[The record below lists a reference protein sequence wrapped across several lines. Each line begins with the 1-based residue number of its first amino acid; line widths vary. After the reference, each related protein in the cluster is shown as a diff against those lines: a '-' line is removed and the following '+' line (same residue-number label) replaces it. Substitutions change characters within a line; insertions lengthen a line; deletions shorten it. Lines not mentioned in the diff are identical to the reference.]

1 MEFKSSEGNFTHMH
15 IDYAKVE
22 FYLRFKKKKKKK
34 KKKIGQLL
42 PFYILPYEFKHTN
55 NIIVINYFSTFFIN
69 YMEIVHTPHSQKS
82 FSIFQI
88 SSIFFD
94 YGGWV
99 WKNKIKEIY
108 FIFYIKYYKFKS
120 EFIIMLF
127 KILITWHHIT

>member
-1 MEFKSSEGNFTHMH
+1 MH
-15 IDYAKVE
+15 IDHSRVE
-22 FYLRFKKKKKKK
+22 FYLKSLKKKKKKGHK
-34 KKKIGQLL
+34 LFL
-42 PFYILPYEFKHTN
+42 
-55 NIIVINYFSTFFIN
+55 NIFTY
-69 YMEIVHTPHSQKS
+69 YMEIVHTPQSQEP